1 MFYIFNKTISDSNSL
16 IYSLTVLYGINRYQS
31 KKICKNIGVNPQ
43 INPKNLK
50 EKHINSISNY
60 IRKHIIIEQNL
71 KKECRINMDNLLEIK
86 NIRAVR
92 QRWGL
97 PAHGQRTHSNGKTA
111 KKNRKIWVQKKISI
125 KKLKK

>member
-43 INPKNLK
+43 INPKTLK
-50 EKHINSISNY
+50 ENHINSIVNY
-60 IRKHIIIEQNL
+60 TSKHISLEQTL
-71 KKECRINMDNLLEIK
+71 RKETQINMDNLLEIK

-111 KKNRKIWVQKKISI
+111 KKNRKFIVQKKISF
-125 KKLKK
+125 KKKK

>member
-43 INPKNLK
+43 INPKTLK
-50 EKHINSISNY
+50 ENHINSIVNY
-60 IRKHIIIEQNL
+60 TSKHIILEQTL
-71 KKECRINMDNLLEIK
+71 RKETQINMDNLLEIK

-111 KKNRKIWVQKKISI
+111 KKNRKFIVQKKISF
-125 KKLKK
+125 KKKK